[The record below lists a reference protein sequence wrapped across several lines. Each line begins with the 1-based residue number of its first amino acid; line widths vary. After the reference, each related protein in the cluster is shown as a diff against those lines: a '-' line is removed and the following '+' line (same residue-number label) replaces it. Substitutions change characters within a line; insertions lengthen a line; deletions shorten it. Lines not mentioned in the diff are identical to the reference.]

1 MQTTAAV
8 AIIYGLLVLAGGL
21 MGYRKARSTPSLM
34 AGLSFGIALV
44 VSGFYVWHGERMGLK
59 AALALSSALLIVMGI
74 RFAKT
79 KKFMPSGLV
88 TILSLA
94 ALIVFALALGK

>member
-21 MGYRKARSTPSLM
+21 MGYRKARSLPSLI
-34 AGLSFGIALV
+34 AGLAFGLTLV
-44 VSGFYVWHGERMGLK
+44 ASGLYLWQGERMGLT
-59 AALALSSALLIVMGI
+59 AAVALAVTLLILMGI

-79 KKFMPSGLV
+79 RKFMPAGLV
-88 TILSLA
+88 AILSLVA
-94 ALIVFALALGK
+94 AIVFAVALGK